1 MRSRN
6 YGLYFHGQLVSTW
19 GTWLESV
26 ALGWLVLRLTG
37 SGFAVGLVTALQFLP
52 MLLISTW
59 GGVIADRFDKRRTLV
74 ATQTGMAI
82 CAIGLGAARPP
93 GVGQLGVLY

>member
-1 MRSRN
+1 MRTRN
-6 YGLYFHGQLVSTW
+6 YRLFFFGQLISTS
-19 GTWLESV
+19 GTWMQSV

-37 SGFAVGLVTALQFLP
+37 SGFAVGLIIALQFLP

-74 ATQTGMAI
+74 VTQSGMAV
-82 CAIGLGAARPP
+82 AAAALAAVTLSGA
-93 GVGQLGVLY
+93 VELWML